1 MDFTGSQR
9 DAGSGNMNVA
19 TNVPPPTQANEF
31 CEVRP
36 NIPHAPYFQGYTGMG
51 NHVPFAFPHPF
62 MPQSIVGGFAPPPPV
77 NPAVTIDLT
86 DGSQKRPSIECVGE
100 QSKPNKKKRAP
111 RKKVDIVNL
120 DDTKD
125 DVELMKNAGHWKDHW
140 VIQLVNLRGEM
151 QNMFVAPPK
160 QG

>member
-1 MDFTGSQR
+1 M
-9 DAGSGNMNVA
+9 
-19 TNVPPPTQANEF
+19 
-31 CEVRP
+31 
-36 NIPHAPYFQGYTGMG
+36 
-51 NHVPFAFPHPF
+51 
-62 MPQSIVGGFAPPPPV
+62 
-77 NPAVTIDLT
+77 
-86 DGSQKRPSIECVGE
+86 
-100 QSKPNKKKRAP
+100 
-111 RKKVDIVNL
+111 DIVNL